1 MKFFQPLIQL
11 VRETGQ
17 GLPDDYFLHIVTF
30 SPNARFRADG
40 YDTDDSNLQSDGLL
54 KVNVYLKQ
62 DTGLPDFDFITPVVH
77 TFELG
82 NIAFPGGSGTIRAQ
96 AFYRLFEPVEE
107 LKPGGAA
114 QVETADAEVK
124 NR

>member
-17 GLPDDYFLHIVTF
+17 GQPDDYFLHIVTF
-30 SPNARFRADG
+30 SPNTRFRAESH
-40 YDTDDSNLQSDGLL
+40 DTDDSDLQSDGLL

-62 DTGLPDFDFITPVVH
+62 DTSLPDFDFITPVVH
-77 TFELG
+77 TLELG
-82 NIAFPGGSGTIRAQ
+82 NIAFPGGGGAIRTQ
-96 AFYRLFEPVEE
+96 AFYRLFEPVDE
-107 LKPGGAA
+107 LKSGGAA